1 MLEQLPGGWDKL
13 VEGLRTMVIA
23 PTVAG
28 IRNGVKAA
36 KKLAL
41 QEIETPDELSA
52 KIEEKCKSLEEYIPH
67 LPEELKDEPCGAMNL
82 EDRTAINHL
91 ANQIDDKQMRMKV
104 NANEYFILYV
114 WQIMNLLEDYSTKE
128 HPQSIRIDNIVL
140 KFLREYHGTRRRD
153 LPALLRGL
161 CANINSTIV
170 R

>member
-1 MLEQLPGGWDKL
+1 MLEKLPGGWDKL
-13 VEGLRTMVIA
+13 VEGLKTMVIA
-23 PTVAG
+23 PAVAG

-52 KIEEKCKSLEEYIPH
+52 KIEEKCKSLEEYIPY
-67 LPEELKDEPCGAMNL
+67 LPEELKDEPCGA
-82 EDRTAINHL
+82 INVGERPEISPL
-91 ANQIDDKQMRMKV
+91 ANQIEDKEMRMRV
-104 NANEYFILYV
+104 NANEYFALYV

-128 HPQSIRIDNIVL
+128 RSQSIRIDSMVN